1 MKIFRVQSLTEL
13 SRYKKL
19 NISSRY
25 KKLNVCHALNRIPIT
40 FQSLTEENSSSSG
53 FRSFPQYR
61 HRPPN
66 VVHVLEVHY
75 SSTLEVWTVELI
87 VGEKKGLTINDDS
100 NALVVLINLSQAIIK
115 GEKSYKKL

>member
-1 MKIFRVQSLTEL
+1 MIIYERTVLFSSNRKR
-13 SRYKKL
+13 KKNDIRRNKRSENAWIDML
-19 NISSRY
+19 Y
-25 KKLNVCHALNRIPIT
+25 LP
-40 FQSLTEENSSSSG
+40 EENSSSSG

-66 VVHVLEVHY
+66 VVHVLEGNY

-87 VGEKKGLTINDDS
+87 VGEKKSLTINDDS

>member
-13 SRYKKL
+13 
-19 NISSRY
+19 SRY